1 LEIVVAQ
8 HALAIIQ
15 CEIGVEMWLRK
26 NTEKEITHIIA
37 ENEDAVRQAARGAH
51 VLLRDKTEMAKEG
64 YVDHAC
70 FPFKRIRDGLQ
81 FTTKAESRLL
91 QVADA
96 CAWAIRRT
104 ANNAPNAFRFY
115 QPVRDQ
121 IVLLDEQQKTALD
134 EQPA

>member
-1 LEIVVAQ
+1 
-8 HALAIIQ
+8 
-15 CEIGVEMWLRK
+15 
-26 NTEKEITHIIA
+26 
-37 ENEDAVRQAARGAH
+37 
-51 VLLRDKTEMAKEG
+51 MAKEG